1 MHFRRRPWTRK
12 FADAFRG
19 LKRAVRSQSSFAV
32 HLAAAVCVVALAA
45 FFRVSAGEWCLL
57 AGAIAMVLAAEIF
70 NSAVESLARALG
82 PAWNPRVRDALD
94 MASAAVL
101 MAAVG
106 AAVIGLIVFAPHLL
120 TLVGLLSGSMIGCEW

>member
-32 HLAAAVCVVALAA
+32 HVTVAACVVAVAAVC
-45 FFRVSAGEWCLL
+45 RVSAGEWCLL

-82 PAWNPRVRDALD
+82 PGWNPRVRDALD

-101 MAAVG
+101 VAACG
-106 AAVIGLIVFAPHLL
+106 AAVVGLIVFGSRLL
-120 TLVGLLSGSMIGCEW
+120 TLVGS

>member
-1 MHFRRRPWTRK
+1 MHFRRRPWTQK

-32 HLAAAVCVVALAA
+32 HLAVAACVVALAA
-45 FFRVSAGEWCLL
+45 ILRVSSGEWCLL
-57 AGAIAMVLAAEIF
+57 AGAIATVLAAEVF
-70 NSAVESLARALG
+70 NSAIESLGRAFG
-82 PAWNPRVRDALD
+82 PGWNPRIRDALD

-106 AAVIGLIVFAPHLL
+106 AVVVGLIVFGPRLV
-120 TLVGLLSGSMIGCEW
+120 TLVGLERW